1 LILYKQ
7 RFKAALSIMKFLTPN
22 VGNTFEK
29 MYRGGTPEAINS
41 MPRPMIKY
49 IAALNQKNLVGAEIG
64 VGSGANSLSILNTL
78 DMKHLHCVDPF
89 PSGLGKPT
97 KETPIPVEA
106 KDVAFAALKDKP
118 VVWHVETS
126 LDAAKKIDEQLDFVY
141 IDGLHDFKSVIDD
154 IAAWYPLV
162 RKGGVV
168 GGHDFTIQGEA
179 VIDAVNKFAVD
190 TNLYLNIAY
199 PDWWIIKR

>member
-7 RFKAALSIMKFLTPN
+7 RFKVALSIMKFLTPN

-29 MYRGGTPEAINS
+29 MYRGGTPEVINS

-49 IAALNQKNLVGAEIG
+49 IASLNQKSLIGAEIG
-64 VGSGANSLSILNTL
+64 VGSGSNSLSIFNTL
-78 DMKHLHCVDPF
+78 DIKHLHCVDPF
-89 PSGLGKPT
+89 PPNLGKPT
-97 KETPIPVEA
+97 KNNPVPVEA

-141 IDGLHDFKSVIDD
+141 IDGLQDYKSVLDD
-154 IAAWYPLV
+154 IAAWYPHV

-168 GGHDFTIQGEA
+168 GGSRFHHPRRSS
-179 VIDAVNKFAVD
+179 
-190 TNLYLNIAY
+190 Y
-199 PDWWIIKR
+199 RRSH